1 MPVGFQSISDH
12 GTIQID
18 SAFQNYVQTSRGV
31 HTLNIWGTNLNYPGA
46 ADGSNLLFIH
56 PLNTQ
61 SAIYSFGSTSGGFV
75 PGENYLFPKGLFAVI
90 TNTDD
95 TSGGTVEYISLAN
108 TAAASPQDLGY
119 GFQVFDN
126 NGKISFDATAKYLQ
140 IHSVGYY
147 AIGQHTINLP
157 ALSNGKKYFF
167 SMNAITMTESEVT
180 NYGGSFDEQTYG
192 FTLRKVSDT
201 SFVLAVRAQNYHEGT
216 GGFNSSWLE
225 ANHLACVM
233 ILVA

>member
-1 MPVGFQSISDH
+1 MATKKLVQYSCIFLGFEMPVGFQSISDH

-75 PGENYLFPKGLFAVI
+75 PGENYLFPKG
-90 TNTDD
+90 
-95 TSGGTVEYISLAN
+95 
-108 TAAASPQDLGY
+108 PQDLGY

-167 SMNAITMTESEVT
+167 SMNAITMTESEVI